1 MTFSISN
8 KYNKYL
14 PFLLIFAVY
23 FAGLF
28 MDVLDIDEAQYATM
42 ARQMFDTNSWLQI
55 FDRNDNYLD
64 KPPLVFWLSAI
75 SYKILGVSAFA
86 YRLPS
91 FLASILGI
99 YSTFRFAKIYYSHK
113 TAYVA
118 SLLLAST
125 EAYFLFNHDVRTD
138 NLLTNCVITSLWQIA
153 EFIEKRKFHNL
164 ILGFIFIGLSMLS
177 KGMLGL
183 MIPGLAF
190 STHFI
195 LKRDWKQFLRWE
207 WIIGII
213 ITGIVLFPMCLGL
226 YNQYGTKGLR
236 FFFWTQ
242 SFGRLTGESSWDNN
256 PDPFFLYHTFL
267 WAFLPW
273 SLFFLAAL
281 FYKLKKIILQKV
293 KLALNEEAITI
304 GGFILPFIA
313 LSTSHYQLNHYI
325 YVVFPVASII
335 TATFLVNKILIFEN
349 NIKSFWI
356 YIQGFINLVLFAIG
370 FLFISIIFPCQNIFI
385 WIWYLL
391 LSGFSIYLF
400 FNKYRFNKL
409 IISSVVAMAGINF
422 IINIYVYPY
431 LFNNFQSE
439 SLAAKYIQTLSETD
453 KNNFFWYKEYMPSL
467 DFYSFK
473 IVPCLNLPEFNNFK
487 PGNYF
492 IYTNQVGKDE
502 IQNLSTS
509 VSIIKE
515 YNHFHI
521 STLSPDFL
529 NPNTRLAQTE
539 KRYLIK
545 ISK

>member
-1 MTFSISN
+1 MTFPIKN
-8 KYNKYL
+8 NYNKCL
-14 PFLLIFAVY
+14 PFLLLFAVY
-23 FAGLF
+23 FTGLF
-28 MDVLDIDEAQYATM
+28 MNILDIDEAQYATM
-42 ARQMFDTNSWLQI
+42 ARQMLDTNSWLQI
-55 FDRNDNYLD
+55 FDRNQNYLD

-75 SYKILGVSAFA
+75 SYKILGVSAFT

-91 FLASILGI
+91 FLATILGI
-99 YSTFRFAKIYYSHK
+99 YSTFRLAKIYYSPK
-113 TAYVA
+113 TAYLA

-153 EFIEKRKFHNL
+153 EFIEKRKFYNL
-164 ILGFIFIGLSMLS
+164 IMGFIFIGLSMLS

-190 STHFI
+190 STHFV

-207 WIIGII
+207 WLIGII
-213 ITGIVLFPMCLGL
+213 IIGIVLFPMSLGL

-242 SFGRLTGESSWDNN
+242 SFGRLTGESSWNNN
-256 PDPFFLYHTFL
+256 PDSFFLYHTFL

-281 FYKLKKIILQKV
+281 FYNFKKIIFQKA
-293 KLALNEEAITI
+293 KLFSNEEAITI

-335 TATFLVNKILIFEN
+335 TATFLVEKILIFEN
-349 NIKSFWI
+349 KIKSIWI
-356 YIQGFINLVLFAIG
+356 YIQGFINLALLALG
-370 FLFISIIFPCQNIFI
+370 FLLITNIFPCQNIFI
-385 WIWYLL
+385 WLVYFL
-391 LSGFSIYLF
+391 LSGFCIYLF
-400 FNKYRFNKL
+400 LNKRQFNKV
-409 IISSVVAMAGINF
+409 IISSLAAISGVNF

-467 DFYSFK
+467 DFYSYK
-473 IVPCLNLPEFNNFK
+473 IVPDLNLSAIKNFK
-487 PGNYF
+487 SGNYF
-492 IYTNQVGKDE
+492 IYTNQAGKDE
-502 IQNLSTS
+502 IQNLTS
-509 VSIIKE
+509 SSSIIKE

-521 STLSPDFL
+521 STLSPEFL
-529 NPNTRLAQTE
+529 NPKTRLSQTE

-545 ISK
+545 IIK